1 MEVRCSNM
9 TIKFKYLKVHL
20 QFANAKANFISLVFF
35 TAQCEHKIGFS
46 VNLFEE
52 MSLSLSLLR
61 QYKQH

>member
-35 TAQCEHKIGFS
+35 TAQREHKIGFS

-61 QYKQH
+61 QYKKH